1 MKTQATQTPQAHE
14 KRVSTLNSLLRGELS
29 AVETYDQA
37 IRQLAKE
44 RIPELAEN
52 RDCHAGRVDALRREI
67 LGLGGEPVKSS
78 GVWGGFAKVVEKGAA
93 LAGRSAILATLEEG
107 EDRGLVDYRK
117 ARDELEAPARTSI
130 DTDLL
135 PAQKRTHERMSRLQK
150 TA

>member
-1 MKTQATQTPQAHE
+1 MKHQATQTPPAHE
-14 KRVSTLNSLLRGELS
+14 RRVAILNSLLRGELS

-67 LGLGGEPVKSS
+67 LGLGGEPAKSS
-78 GVWGGFAKVVEKGAA
+78 GVWGGFAKLVEKGASV
-93 LAGRSAILATLEEG
+93 AGRFAIIATLEEG
-107 EDRGLVDYRK
+107 EDRGLADYRK
-117 ARDELEAPARTSI
+117 ARDELDGPARTGI

-135 PAQKRTHERMSRLQK
+135 PAQKRTHERMSRLQQ

>member
-1 MKTQATQTPQAHE
+1 MKTQSTNATQSGE
-14 KRVSTLNSLLRGELS
+14 KRMTILNSLLRGELS

-37 IRQLAKE
+37 IRQLAAE

-67 LGLGGEPVKSS
+67 TGLGGEAARSS
-78 GVWGGFAKVVEKGAA
+78 GAWGGFTMLIEKGAA

-117 ARDELEAPARTSI
+117 ARDELDASARTSI
-130 DTDLL
+130 DTVLL
-135 PAQKRTHERMSRLQK
+135 PAQKRTHERMSLLQK
-150 TA
+150 AS